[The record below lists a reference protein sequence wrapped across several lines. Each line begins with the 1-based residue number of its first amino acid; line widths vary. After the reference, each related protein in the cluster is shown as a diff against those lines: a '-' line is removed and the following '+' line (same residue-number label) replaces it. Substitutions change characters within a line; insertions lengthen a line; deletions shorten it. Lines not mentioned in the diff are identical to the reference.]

1 MRRSIANILRLGIKE
16 LQSLARDP
24 VLVFLIV
31 WAFSALV
38 YSVSQAE
45 KFEVDRGSIAIVDD
59 DRSALSGAITDAIQP
74 PFFQPPALI
83 DAANLDP
90 LMDSGRFVFVV
101 EFPPRFQADVLAGRK
116 PTVQITVDATAM
128 SQAGNG
134 AVFLREIVTREVAR
148 FLSDA
153 PTAKTPPFRVAVR
166 TRFNPNAEAI
176 WYSSAMTVINSIT
189 LLSVIL
195 CGAALIREREHGTIE
210 HLLVMPVS
218 PTDIML
224 SKILANGL
232 VIVVAA
238 LLSFTVVVGWLM
250 QVPISGSIA
259 LFLLGAVAY
268 QFSVNALGIL
278 LATFTTSMQ
287 QFGLLVIPILITMNL
302 LSGSK
307 TPLESMPVWLQTL
320 MQAAPSTH
328 FVAFSQSV
336 LFRDAGFAEVWP
348 KLAAL
353 VAVGAV
359 FFLVAL
365 LRFRQSVT
373 RAQ

>member
-210 HLLVMPVS
+210 HLLS
-218 PTDIML
+218 
-224 SKILANGL
+224 
-232 VIVVAA
+232 
-238 LLSFTVVVGWLM
+238 
-250 QVPISGSIA
+250 
-259 LFLLGAVAY
+259 
-268 QFSVNALGIL
+268 
-278 LATFTTSMQ
+278 
-287 QFGLLVIPILITMNL
+287 LI
-302 LSGSK
+302 
-307 TPLESMPVWLQTL
+307 
-320 MQAAPSTH
+320 H
-328 FVAFSQSV
+328 I
-336 LFRDAGFAEVWP
+336 
-348 KLAAL
+348 
-353 VAVGAV
+353 
-359 FFLVAL
+359 
-365 LRFRQSVT
+365 
-373 RAQ
+373 

>member
-1 MRRSIANILRLGIKE
+1 MRGSMANILRLGVKE
-16 LQSLARDP
+16 LQSLGRDP
-24 VLVFLIV
+24 VLVVLIV
-31 WAFSALV
+31 WAFSVLV
-38 YSVSQAE
+38 YTVSQAE
-45 KFEVDRGSIAIVDD
+45 RFEVDRGSVAIVDD
-59 DRSALSGAITDAIQP
+59 DRSALSGAIADAIQP
-74 PFFQPPALI
+74 PFFQPPVPV
-83 DAANLDP
+83 DAGRVDA
-90 LMDSGRFVFVV
+90 LMDSGRFVFLLEV
-101 EFPPRFQADVLAGRK
+101 PPRFEADVLAGRR
-116 PTVQITVDATAM
+116 PTIQIAVDATAM

-134 AVFLREIVTREVAR
+134 AVFLREIVAREIAR
-148 FLSDA
+148 FLSADPDA
-153 PTAKTPPFRVAVR
+153 TSPPFRVAVR
-166 TRFNPNAEAI
+166 TRFNPNAEAV

-218 PTDIML
+218 PVDIML

-232 VIVVAA
+232 VIVAAA
-238 LLSFTVVVGWLM
+238 LLSFTGVVGWLM
-250 QVPISGSIA
+250 GVPISGSIP
-259 LFLLGAVAY
+259 LFVLGAVAY

-287 QFGLLVIPILITMNL
+287 QFGLLVMPILITMNL

-307 TPLESMPVWLQTL
+307 TPLESMPGWLQTL

-336 LFRDAGFAEVWP
+336 LFRDAGLAEVWP

-359 FFLVAL
+359 FFLAAL

-373 RAQ
+373 SAQ

>member
-1 MRRSIANILRLGIKE
+1 MRRSIANILRLGVKE
-16 LQSLARDP
+16 LQSLGSDP
-24 VLVFLIV
+24 VLVFLII
-31 WAFSALV
+31 WAFSVLIYAV
-38 YSVSQAE
+38 AQAE

-59 DRSALSGAITDAIQP
+59 DRSALSGAVADAILP
-74 PFFQPPALI
+74 PFFQPPVLI
-83 DAANLDP
+83 DANDLDT
-90 LMDSGRFVFVV
+90 LMDGGRFVFVV
-101 EFPPRFQADVLAGRK
+101 EFPPRFEADVLAGRR

-148 FLSDA
+148 FLSEA
-153 PTAKTPPFRVAVR
+153 PGTQAPPIRVAVR
-166 TRFNPNAEAI
+166 TRFNPNAEAL

-218 PTDIML
+218 PSDIML

-232 VIVVAA
+232 VIVIAA

-250 QVPISGSIA
+250 KVPISGSIS
-259 LFLLGAVAY
+259 LFILGTVAY

-287 QFGLLVIPILITMNL
+287 QFGLLVMPILITMSL

-307 TPLESMPVWLQTL
+307 TPLESMPDWLQTL

-353 VAVGAV
+353 FAVGAV
-359 FFLVAL
+359 FFVVAL

-373 RAQ
+373 SAQ